1 MEISL
6 ASFLV
11 FLGLIVFMFGA
22 GHEWHRLQS
31 RDRHQESI
39 DSLTRKL

>member
-1 MEISL
+1 L

-31 RDRHQESI
+31 RDRHEESI
-39 DSLTRKL
+39 DSLIRKL